1 MKISNKFLIKPKNN
15 FIKNLYGNNR
25 NKKNK
30 WDYFDEII
38 YIINKIFLNSN
49 INIGHTIQF
58 YNYLMPY

>member
-49 INIGHTIQF
+49 INIGHTI
-58 YNYLMPY
+58 